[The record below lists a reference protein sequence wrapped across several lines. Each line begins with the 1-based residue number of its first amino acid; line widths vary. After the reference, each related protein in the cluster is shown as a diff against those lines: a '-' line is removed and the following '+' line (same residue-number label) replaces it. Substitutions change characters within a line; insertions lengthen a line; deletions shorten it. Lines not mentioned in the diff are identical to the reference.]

1 MAESCSINFHVKAVP
16 ERRSHNKAKVYT
28 TYVDGHQDIHSELKK
43 RKRAGAKR
51 EHASLTFILE
61 GRKADLC
68 GACVKIK
75 QL

>member
-1 MAESCSINFHVKAVP
+1 MRAVP
-16 ERRSHNKAKVYT
+16 ERRSHNKAKTYT
-28 TYVDGHQDIHSELKK
+28 AYVGGHQDVQSELKK

-68 GACVKIK
+68 GACV
-75 QL
+75 